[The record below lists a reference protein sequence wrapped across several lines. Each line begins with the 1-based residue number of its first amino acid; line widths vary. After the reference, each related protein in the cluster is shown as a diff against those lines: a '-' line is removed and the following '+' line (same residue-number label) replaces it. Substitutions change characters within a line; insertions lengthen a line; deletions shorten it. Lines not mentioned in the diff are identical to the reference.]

1 MDPISRWR
9 MKLDRCNCLLAFV
22 PLRIITNHTS
32 RVLGFVSRSYARREH
47 WGMFEQKTSRSRW
60 SAERCANVTRSSD
73 GTRSSGSLFSR
84 PLRARFHEISSPWS
98 STIWEWI
105 LDEYTIYPFS
115 KFSSLQDRKIYYF
128 HLMRYIYLLAQ
139 TRKYRNL
146 NETIYVLSRHFP
158 IDSLGFVYY
167 STMKLWKKRIDPSCN
182 FVDFAI

>member
-1 MDPISRWR
+1 
-9 MKLDRCNCLLAFV
+9 
-22 PLRIITNHTS
+22 
-32 RVLGFVSRSYARREH
+32 
-47 WGMFEQKTSRSRW
+47 MFEQKTSRSRW

-98 STIWEWI
+98 SAIWGWI

-158 IDSLGFVYY
+158 CNISDRFTRIRLLFNYE
-167 STMKLWKKRIDPSCN
+167 TIWKKRIDPSCN
-182 FVDFAI
+182 FVGFAI

>member
-9 MKLDRCNCLLAFV
+9 MKLDRCNCFRSSSNNNKSYVTRA
-22 PLRIITNHTS
+22 RIRT
-32 RVLGFVSRSYARREH
+32 RRKH

-98 STIWEWI
+98 SAIWGWI

-146 NETIYVLSRHFP
+146 NETIYVLQTLSLQHFRS
-158 IDSLGFVYY
+158 IHSDSFIIQ
-167 STMKLWKKRIDPSCN
+167 LWNYMEKAYRSIL
-182 FVDFAI
+182 